1 MEIIWSQ
8 VRKFIRMIFLMRQGR
23 GGEGRQRG
31 KDGLTSIKIK
41 FFMLLGTPYPAS
53 DLDLNLQVQSQAQMA
68 SILRQMAQTTVAS
81 VCSVG
86 RGHRPALSK
95 AK

>member
-1 MEIIWSQ
+1 MWQ
-8 VRKFIRMIFLMRQGR
+8 GQGGKGRK
-23 GGEGRQRG
+23 RG
-31 KDGLTSIKIK
+31 KDGLTRIKIK

-68 SILRQMAQTTVAS
+68 SVLRKMAQTTVDS
-81 VCSVG
+81 MFSVG
-86 RGHRPALSK
+86 RGHGPALSK

>member
-1 MEIIWSQ
+1 
-8 VRKFIRMIFLMRQGR
+8 MRQGR
-23 GGEGRQRG
+23 GGEGRKRG

-53 DLDLNLQVQSQAQMA
+53 DLDLDLQVQSQAQMA
-68 SILRQMAQTTVAS
+68 SVLRKMARTTVDS
-81 VCSVG
+81 VLSVG
-86 RGHRPALSK
+86 RGHGPALSK